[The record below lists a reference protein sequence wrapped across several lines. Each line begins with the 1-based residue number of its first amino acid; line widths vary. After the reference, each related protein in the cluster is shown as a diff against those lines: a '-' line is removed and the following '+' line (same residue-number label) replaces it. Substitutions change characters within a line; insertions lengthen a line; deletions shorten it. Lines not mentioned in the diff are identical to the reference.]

1 MAGVLRSGRDESI
14 SQGAFG
20 APSSA
25 SLSNPLPCERHQG
38 VPLDSL
44 EAHGHMTEGEQA
56 HGSFPMVLLADLGPA
71 GLSYPNLL
79 QPPSDTQQQRDRAR

>member
-1 MAGVLRSGRDESI
+1 MAGVLRSGRDKSI

-56 HGSFPMVLLADLGPA
+56 HGSFPMVLLAEPGTCRSL
-71 GLSYPNLL
+71 LSK
-79 QPPSDTQQQRDRAR
+79 SAATTQRY